1 MENWKDIEGF
11 VGHYQVSDQG
21 RVRSLNRTVTRSN
34 NRIHIYKGVL
44 LTNTIT
50 SGGKGRVVLCKDHI
64 QYPSMVSVLVANAFC
79 PNLGNREL
87 VVHLDGDVSN
97 DKPSNLLWVTRD
109 DYNRHKLAMG
119 SNNRSPRLKPADI
132 LAVKSLYATGKFT
145 MRKIGVVFSTS
156 ESVISKIIGNKT
168 YQGL

>member
-34 NRIHIYKGVL
+34 NRIHVYKGVI

-50 SGGKGRVVLCKDHI
+50 GGGKGRVVLCKDHI
-64 QYPSMVSVLVANAFC
+64 KYPSVVSVLVANAFC
-79 PNLGNREL
+79 PNPLGYEL
-87 VVHLDGDVSN
+87 VAHIDKDVSN
-97 DKPSNLLWVTRD
+97 DNAYNLWWLHREKYKT
-109 DYNRHKLAMG
+109 YKLAMG
-119 SNNRSPRLKPADI
+119 VNKRNPRLKPIDI
-132 LAVKSLYATGKFT
+132 LAVKALYATGRFT
-145 MRKIGVVFSTS
+145 MKKVGVVFSAS